1 MEINMR
7 RDIKKGMKKAA
18 IGIMAATMLTVMAAP
33 VSVLPVSAATVT
45 RGSYDFSNMVV
56 RRVWFNTNDP
66 VFLIDDYERVWLDNN
81 VNVLATGNATD
92 AKTTSNLMA
101 PMKNMFAYI
110 GADYKENGD
119 NITITMNDTTVKLK
133 IGSSDVEINGKV
145 TSGALTDEQIPAK
158 VNVKE
163 KYADY
168 NTFLT
173 EDYNV
178 VYLPVA
184 YVLNIFGADM
194 YKDGKMSDSFYAA
207 VPVMKTESVP
217 SYETSSK
224 GYGMRYDA
232 LLEGT
237 LDVTTSVAD
246 LIVALQ
252 NEDGGFQV
260 LPDNYEMSQ
269 KETGLGS
276 MKDVSS
282 VYNGATTAEL
292 KYLAK
297 YITANKPEDSKYQDA
312 FVKGIKYLLTTQR
325 DNGGWSM
332 NPGSGSGFNAN
343 IEVGNKAMTEVLT
356 LLSDIAILN
365 NQDYVFARKAMN
377 VDEIKS
383 AVEKGNDFIVKS
395 QISNNNKK
403 SGWATQYDKSGNVT
417 MGHTYE
423 RESVSS
429 YTTKDVIDY
438 LMTIH
443 NPSQDIKDA
452 VESAYSWLKDVKIA
466 DKEQKVVKDTSM
478 NNGFDVYLVD
488 GSGTWASNYVYDKA
502 TDSYRPLYSDVDP
515 TRADQ
520 KYVNVYELYN
530 LDGNSVGNN
539 KINNKDL
546 ILYSTRTTVSY
557 YDNNLADELIATGYD
572 EWKSYLANGFP
583 EIPKDPA
590 DSPDN
595 NGGSDNGNNADNSQN
610 KDTPQTPSESGN
622 AEVSDNNTKT
632 GDKAPVGLLA
642 AVLAVSGL
650 LAGISVYAVRESKKR
665 GLIKDRKSVV

>member
-1 MEINMR
+1 MR

-18 IGIMAATMLTVMAAP
+18 IGIVAATMLTVMAAP

-163 KYADY
+163 KYADF

-312 FVKGIKYLLTTQR
+312 FVKGIKYLLTTQH

-332 NPGSGSGFNAN
+332 NPGSESGFNAN

-488 GSGTWASNYVYDKA
+488 GSGTWASTYVYDKA

-642 AVLAVSGL
+642 AVLAVSGG
-650 LAGISVYAVRESKKR
+650 LACISVYAVRESKKR
-665 GLIKDRKSVV
+665 GLIKK

>member
-1 MEINMR
+1 MR
-7 RDIKKGMKKAA
+7 RDIKKSMKKAA
-18 IGIMAATMLTVMAAP
+18 IGIVAATMLTVMAAP

-260 LPDNYEMSQ
+260 LPDNYQMSQ

-642 AVLAVSGL
+642 AVLAVSGG
-650 LAGISVYAVRESKKR
+650 LAGISVYAVKESKKR
-665 GLIKDRKSVV
+665 GLIKK

>member
-1 MEINMR
+1 MR

-18 IGIMAATMLTVMAAP
+18 IGIVAATMLTVMAAP

-282 VYNGATTAEL
+282 VYNGATTSEL

-312 FVKGIKYLLTTQR
+312 FVKGIKYLLTTQH

-429 YTTKDVIDY
+429 YTTKDIIDY

-642 AVLAVSGL
+642 AVLAVSGG
-650 LAGISVYAVRESKKR
+650 LACISVYAVRESKKR
-665 GLIKDRKSVV
+665 GLIKK

>member
-1 MEINMR
+1 MR

-18 IGIMAATMLTVMAAP
+18 IGIVAATMLTVMAAP

-282 VYNGATTAEL
+282 VYNGATTSEL

-312 FVKGIKYLLTTQR
+312 FVKGIKYLLTTQH

-595 NGGSDNGNNADNSQN
+595 NGGSDNGNNADDSQN

-642 AVLAVSGL
+642 AVLAVSSG
-650 LAGISVYAVRESKKR
+650 LAGISVYAVKESKKR
-665 GLIKDRKSVV
+665 GLIKK

>member
-1 MEINMR
+1 MR

-18 IGIMAATMLTVMAAP
+18 IGIVAATMLTVMAAP

-312 FVKGIKYLLTTQR
+312 FVKGIKYLLTTQC

-642 AVLAVSGL
+642 AVLAVSGG

-665 GLIKDRKSVV
+665 GLIKK

>member
-1 MEINMR
+1 MR

-18 IGIMAATMLTVMAAP
+18 IGIVAATMLTVMAAP

-610 KDTPQTPSESGN
+610 KDTPQSPSESGN

-642 AVLAVSGL
+642 AVLAVSGG
-650 LAGISVYAVRESKKR
+650 LACISVYAVRESKKR
-665 GLIKDRKSVV
+665 GLIKK

>member
-1 MEINMR
+1 MR

-18 IGIMAATMLTVMAAP
+18 IGIVAATMLTVMAAP

-110 GADYKENGD
+110 GADYTENGD

-282 VYNGATTAEL
+282 VYNGATTSEL

-312 FVKGIKYLLTTQR
+312 FVKGIKYLLTTQH

-452 VESAYSWLKDVKIA
+452 VESAYSWFKDVKIA

-610 KDTPQTPSESGN
+610 KDTPQSPSESGN

-642 AVLAVSGL
+642 AVLAVSGG
-650 LAGISVYAVRESKKR
+650 LACISVYAVRESKKR
-665 GLIKDRKSVV
+665 GLIKK

>member
-1 MEINMR
+1 MR

-18 IGIMAATMLTVMAAP
+18 IGIVAATMLTVMAAP

-217 SYETSSK
+217 SYEISSK

-282 VYNGATTAEL
+282 VYNGATTSEL

-312 FVKGIKYLLTTQR
+312 FVKGIKYLLTTQH

-595 NGGSDNGNNADNSQN
+595 NGGSDNGNNADDSQN

-642 AVLAVSGL
+642 AVLAVSGG
-650 LAGISVYAVRESKKR
+650 LAGISVYAVKESKKR
-665 GLIKDRKSVV
+665 GLIKK

>member
-1 MEINMR
+1 MR

-18 IGIMAATMLTVMAAP
+18 IGIVAATMLTVMAAP

-282 VYNGATTAEL
+282 VYNGATTSEL

-502 TDSYRPLYSDVDP
+502 NDSYRPLYSDVDP

-610 KDTPQTPSESGN
+610 KDTPQSPSESGN

-642 AVLAVSGL
+642 AVLAVSGG

-665 GLIKDRKSVV
+665 GLIKK

>member
-1 MEINMR
+1 MKRN
-7 RDIKKGMKKAA
+7 IKKTIKKAVVA
-18 IGIMAATMLTVMAAP
+18 VAAASMLTVLTAP
-33 VSVLPVSAATVT
+33 LAVMPVSAATVT

-312 FVKGIKYLLTTQR
+312 FVKGIKYILTTQH

-642 AVLAVSGL
+642 AVLAVSGG

-665 GLIKDRKSVV
+665 GLIKK

>member
-1 MEINMR
+1 MR

-18 IGIMAATMLTVMAAP
+18 IGIVAATMLTVMAAP

-133 IGSSDVEINGKV
+133 IGSLDVEINGKV

-282 VYNGATTAEL
+282 VYNGATTSEL

-312 FVKGIKYLLTTQR
+312 FVKGIKYLLTTQHN
-325 DNGGWSM
+325 NGGWSM

-466 DKEQKVVKDTSM
+466 DKEQEVVKDTSM

-590 DSPDN
+590 DSSDN

-642 AVLAVSGL
+642 AVLAVSGG
-650 LAGISVYAVRESKKR
+650 LACISVYAVRESKKR
-665 GLIKDRKSVV
+665 GLIKK

>member
-1 MEINMR
+1 MR

-18 IGIMAATMLTVMAAP
+18 IGIVAATMLTVMAAP

-252 NEDGGFQV
+252 NEDGGFQL

-282 VYNGATTAEL
+282 VYNGATTSEL

-610 KDTPQTPSESGN
+610 KDTPQSPSESGN

-642 AVLAVSGL
+642 AVLAVSGG
-650 LAGISVYAVRESKKR
+650 LACISVYAVRESKKR
-665 GLIKDRKSVV
+665 GLIKK

>member
-1 MEINMR
+1 MR

-18 IGIMAATMLTVMAAP
+18 IGIVAATMLTVMAAP

-133 IGSSDVEINGKV
+133 IGSSDVEINGKA

-282 VYNGATTAEL
+282 VYNGATTSEL

-312 FVKGIKYLLTTQR
+312 FVKGIKYLLTTQH

-343 IEVGNKAMTEVLT
+343 IEVGNKAMTEIFT

-642 AVLAVSGL
+642 AVLAVSGG

-665 GLIKDRKSVV
+665 GLIKK

>member
-1 MEINMR
+1 MR

-282 VYNGATTAEL
+282 VYNGATTSEL

-312 FVKGIKYLLTTQR
+312 FVKGIKYLLTTQH

-332 NPGSGSGFNAN
+332 NPGSESGFNAN

-610 KDTPQTPSESGN
+610 KNTPQTPSESGN

-642 AVLAVSGL
+642 AVLAVSGG
-650 LAGISVYAVRESKKR
+650 LACISVYAVRESKKR
-665 GLIKDRKSVV
+665 GLIKK

>member
-1 MEINMR
+1 MR

-18 IGIMAATMLTVMAAP
+18 IGIVAATMLTVMAAP

-282 VYNGATTAEL
+282 VYNGATTSEL

-466 DKEQKVVKDTSM
+466 DKEQEVVKDTSM

-502 TDSYRPLYSDVDP
+502 NDSYRPLYSDVDP

-642 AVLAVSGL
+642 AVLAVSGG

-665 GLIKDRKSVV
+665 GLIKNKMMSV

>member
-1 MEINMR
+1 MR

-18 IGIMAATMLTVMAAP
+18 IGIVAATMLTVMAAP

-133 IGSSDVEINGKV
+133 IGSSEVEINGKV

-332 NPGSGSGFNAN
+332 NPGSESGFNAN

-642 AVLAVSGL
+642 AVLAVSGG
-650 LAGISVYAVRESKKR
+650 LACISVYAVRESKKR
-665 GLIKDRKSVV
+665 GLIKK

>member
-1 MEINMR
+1 MR
-7 RDIKKGMKKAA
+7 RDIKKSMKKAA
-18 IGIMAATMLTVMAAP
+18 IGIVAATMLTVMAAP

-237 LDVTTSVAD
+237 LDGTTSVAD

-282 VYNGATTAEL
+282 VYNGATTSEL

-312 FVKGIKYLLTTQR
+312 FVKGIKYLLTTQH

-583 EIPKDPA
+583 EIPKDPV

-642 AVLAVSGL
+642 AVLAVSGG
-650 LAGISVYAVRESKKR
+650 LACISVYAVRESKKR
-665 GLIKDRKSVV
+665 GLIKK

>member
-1 MEINMR
+1 MR

-18 IGIMAATMLTVMAAP
+18 IGIVAATMLTVMAAP

-133 IGSSDVEINGKV
+133 IGSSDVEINGKA

-282 VYNGATTAEL
+282 VYNGATTSEL

-312 FVKGIKYLLTTQR
+312 FVKGIKYLLTTQH

-642 AVLAVSGL
+642 AVLAVSGG
-650 LAGISVYAVRESKKR
+650 LAGISVYAVKESKKR
-665 GLIKDRKSVV
+665 GLIKK

>member
-1 MEINMR
+1 MR

-18 IGIMAATMLTVMAAP
+18 IGIVAATMLTVMAAP

-282 VYNGATTAEL
+282 VYNGATTSEL

-312 FVKGIKYLLTTQR
+312 FVKGIKYLLTTQH

-343 IEVGNKAMTEVLT
+343 IEVGNKAMTEVIT

-642 AVLAVSGL
+642 AVLAVSGG
-650 LAGISVYAVRESKKR
+650 LACISVYAVRESKKR
-665 GLIKDRKSVV
+665 GLIKK

>member
-1 MEINMR
+1 MR

-18 IGIMAATMLTVMAAP
+18 IGIVAATMLTVMAAP

-110 GADYKENGD
+110 GADYKEDGD

-269 KETGLGS
+269 RETGLGS

-282 VYNGATTAEL
+282 VYNGATTSEL

-443 NPSQDIKDA
+443 NPSQYIKDA

-466 DKEQKVVKDTSM
+466 DKEQEVVKDTSM

-502 TDSYRPLYSDVDP
+502 NDSYRPLYSDVDP

-610 KDTPQTPSESGN
+610 KDTSQSPSESGN

-642 AVLAVSGL
+642 AVLAVSGG
-650 LAGISVYAVRESKKR
+650 LAGISVYAVRESKK
-665 GLIKDRKSVV
+665 KA

>member
-1 MEINMR
+1 MR

-502 TDSYRPLYSDVDP
+502 TDSYRHLYSDVDP

-642 AVLAVSGL
+642 AVLAVSGG
-650 LAGISVYAVRESKKR
+650 LACISVYAVKESKKR
-665 GLIKDRKSVV
+665 GLIKK

>member
-1 MEINMR
+1 MR

-145 TSGALTDEQIPAK
+145 TSGTLTDEQIPAK

-282 VYNGATTAEL
+282 VYNGATTSEL

-312 FVKGIKYLLTTQR
+312 FVKGIKYLLTTQH

-642 AVLAVSGL
+642 AVLAVSGG

-665 GLIKDRKSVV
+665 GLIKK

>member
-18 IGIMAATMLTVMAAP
+18 IGIVAATMLTVMAAP

-282 VYNGATTAEL
+282 VYNGATTSEL

-312 FVKGIKYLLTTQR
+312 FVKGIKYLLTTQH

-365 NQDYVFARKAMN
+365 NQNYVFARKAMN

-478 NNGFDVYLVD
+478 NNGFDVYLID

-665 GLIKDRKSVV
+665 GLIKK

>member
-1 MEINMR
+1 MR

-18 IGIMAATMLTVMAAP
+18 IGIVAATMLTVMAAP

-282 VYNGATTAEL
+282 VYNGATTSEL

-312 FVKGIKYLLTTQR
+312 FVKGIKYLLTTQH

-595 NGGSDNGNNADNSQN
+595 NGGSDNGNNADDSQN

-642 AVLAVSGL
+642 AVLAVSGG
-650 LAGISVYAVRESKKR
+650 LAGISVYAVKESKKR
-665 GLIKDRKSVV
+665 GLIKK

>member
-1 MEINMR
+1 MR

-18 IGIMAATMLTVMAAP
+18 IGIVAATMFTVMAAP

-282 VYNGATTAEL
+282 VFNGATTSEL

-642 AVLAVSGL
+642 AVLAVSGG

-665 GLIKDRKSVV
+665 GLIKK

>member
-1 MEINMR
+1 MR

-18 IGIMAATMLTVMAAP
+18 IGIVAATMLTVMAAP

-110 GADYKENGD
+110 GADYKEDGD

-133 IGSSDVEINGKV
+133 IGSLDVEINGKV

-282 VYNGATTAEL
+282 VYNGATTSEL

-312 FVKGIKYLLTTQR
+312 FAKGIKYLLTTQR

-642 AVLAVSGL
+642 AVLAVSGG

-665 GLIKDRKSVV
+665 GLIKK

>member
-1 MEINMR
+1 MR

-18 IGIMAATMLTVMAAP
+18 IGIVAATMLTVMAAP

-119 NITITMNDTTVKLK
+119 DITITMNDTTVKLK

-145 TSGALTDEQIPAK
+145 TSGALTDEQIPVK

-282 VYNGATTAEL
+282 VYNGATTSEL

-466 DKEQKVVKDTSM
+466 DKEQEVVKDTSM

-557 YDNNLADELIATGYD
+557 YDNNLVDELIATGYD

-642 AVLAVSGL
+642 AVLAVSGG

-665 GLIKDRKSVV
+665 GLIKK

>member
-1 MEINMR
+1 MR

-18 IGIMAATMLTVMAAP
+18 IGIVAATMLTVMAAP

-92 AKTTSNLMA
+92 PKTTSNLMA

-119 NITITMNDTTVKLK
+119 DITITMNDTTVKLK

-194 YKDGKMSDSFYAA
+194 YKDGKMSDSFYVA

-282 VYNGATTAEL
+282 VYNGATTSEL

-332 NPGSGSGFNAN
+332 NPGSGSGFNDN

-403 SGWATQYDKSGNVT
+403 SGWATQYDKSGSVT

-466 DKEQKVVKDTSM
+466 DKEQEVVKDTSM

-642 AVLAVSGL
+642 AVLAVSGG

-665 GLIKDRKSVV
+665 GLIKK

>member
-1 MEINMR
+1 MR

-18 IGIMAATMLTVMAAP
+18 IGIVAATMLTVMAAP

-163 KYADY
+163 KYADF

-260 LPDNYEMSQ
+260 FPDNYEMSQ

-332 NPGSGSGFNAN
+332 NPGSESGFNAN

-610 KDTPQTPSESGN
+610 KDTPHTPSESGN

-642 AVLAVSGL
+642 AVLAVSGG
-650 LAGISVYAVRESKKR
+650 LACISVYAVRESKKR
-665 GLIKDRKSVV
+665 GLIKK

>member
-1 MEINMR
+1 MR

-145 TSGALTDEQIPAK
+145 TSGTLTDEQIPAK

-282 VYNGATTAEL
+282 VYNGATTSEL

-312 FVKGIKYLLTTQR
+312 FVKGIKYLLTTQH

-642 AVLAVSGL
+642 AVLAVSGG
-650 LAGISVYAVRESKKR
+650 LACISVYAVRESKKR
-665 GLIKDRKSVV
+665 GLIKK

>member
-1 MEINMR
+1 MR

-488 GSGTWASNYVYDKA
+488 GSGTWASNYVYDKV

-665 GLIKDRKSVV
+665 GLIKK

>member
-1 MEINMR
+1 MR

-18 IGIMAATMLTVMAAP
+18 IGIVAATMLTVMAAP

-395 QISNNNKK
+395 QINNNNKK

-429 YTTKDVIDY
+429 YTTKDVIEY

-642 AVLAVSGL
+642 AVLAVSGG
-650 LAGISVYAVRESKKR
+650 LACISVYAVRESKKR
-665 GLIKDRKSVV
+665 GLIKK

>member
-1 MEINMR
+1 MR
-7 RDIKKGMKKAA
+7 RDIKKSMKKAA
-18 IGIMAATMLTVMAAP
+18 IGIVAATMLTVMAAP

-282 VYNGATTAEL
+282 VYNGATTSEL

-312 FVKGIKYLLTTQR
+312 FVKGIKYLLTTQH

-642 AVLAVSGL
+642 AVLAVSGG

-665 GLIKDRKSVV
+665 GLIKK

>member
-1 MEINMR
+1 MR

-18 IGIMAATMLTVMAAP
+18 IGIVAATMLTVMAAP

-133 IGSSDVEINGKV
+133 IGSSDVEINGKA

-282 VYNGATTAEL
+282 VYNGATTSEL

-312 FVKGIKYLLTTQR
+312 FVKGIKYLLTTQH

-343 IEVGNKAMTEVLT
+343 IEVGNKAMTEILT

-502 TDSYRPLYSDVDP
+502 TDSYRTLYSDVDP

-642 AVLAVSGL
+642 AVLAVSGG

-665 GLIKDRKSVV
+665 GLIKK

>member
-1 MEINMR
+1 MR

-18 IGIMAATMLTVMAAP
+18 IGIVAATMLTVMAGP

-282 VYNGATTAEL
+282 VYNGATTSEL

-312 FVKGIKYLLTTQR
+312 FVKGIKYLLTTQH

-429 YTTKDVIDY
+429 YTTKDVIEY

-642 AVLAVSGL
+642 AVLAVSGG
-650 LAGISVYAVRESKKR
+650 LACISVYAVRESKKR
-665 GLIKDRKSVV
+665 GLIKK

>member
-1 MEINMR
+1 MR

-18 IGIMAATMLTVMAAP
+18 IGIVAATMLTVMAAP

-282 VYNGATTAEL
+282 VYNGATTSEL

-312 FVKGIKYLLTTQR
+312 FVKGIKYLLTTQH

-452 VESAYSWLKDVKIA
+452 VESAYSWLKNVKIA

-539 KINNKDL
+539 RINNKDL

-642 AVLAVSGL
+642 AVLAVSGG

-665 GLIKDRKSVV
+665 GLIKK